1 MAATETDVVQNEEV
15 LLLEVTE
22 VRSLTP
28 VIKQFRLAAADRAAP
43 LPGYSA
49 GAHISVE
56 TLLDSGPQW
65 RRYSLV
71 SLSARAEALAH
82 PDEYVLAVRR
92 DDRGRGGSK
101 YLHERVKVG
110 DRLRALPPRNDFPL
124 SPNSTAAM
132 LVAGGIGI
140 TPLATMAADL
150 RARGCPVRLY
160 FAGRNRE
167 SLAYL
172 EPLQALLGER
182 LRVHVDEDMGGP
194 PDLTAVLMG
203 APADADVYVCGPQ
216 PMLDAVLRATRALAW
231 DSGRVHFE
239 MFSPPT
245 GPLPNR
251 SFEVVLA
258 RSGKAL
264 RVHAE
269 QTLLQ
274 VLNDA
279 GCDVLYDCE
288 RGECGVCRVPVLEGC
303 IEHRDYVLTEHE
315 KADGRVM
322 HACVSRC
329 MGERLVVDL

>member
-1 MAATETDVVQNEEV
+1 MVQNEDV

-22 VRSLTP
+22 VRVLTP
-28 VIKQFRLAAADRAAP
+28 VIKQFRLAPADASAR

-56 TLLDSGPQW
+56 TLLESGPQW

-71 SLSARAEALAH
+71 NFSDRAEALAH
-82 PDEYVLAVRR
+82 PAEYVVAVRR
-92 DDRGRGGSK
+92 DERGRGGSK
-101 YLHERVKVG
+101 YLHEQVKAG

-124 SPNSTAAM
+124 SPHTTGAV

-140 TPLATMAADL
+140 TPLATMAAHL
-150 RARGCPVRLY
+150 RASGCPVQLY

-172 EPLQALLGER
+172 EPLRALLGER
-182 LRVHVDEDMGGP
+182 LCVHVDEDMGGP
-194 PDLTAVLMG
+194 PDLAAVVTA

-216 PMLDAVLRATRALAW
+216 PMLDAVLGATRAQAW
-231 DSGRVHFE
+231 APGRVHFE

-245 GPLPNR
+245 GPLPDR
-251 SFEVVLA
+251 SFDVVLA

-264 RVHAE
+264 RVTAG
-269 QTLLQ
+269 QTLLHA
-274 VLNDA
+274 LNEA

-288 RGECGVCRVPVLEGC
+288 RGECGVCRIPVIEGC
-303 IEHRDYVLTEHE
+303 IEHRDYVLTERE
-315 KADGRVM
+315 KNEGRVM

-329 MGERLVVDL
+329 IGDRLVVDL